1 MGECL
6 IGNDFVCTNKKEL
19 SKENI
24 KSLLEGILKKEI
36 DNVDIEGIEHF
47 ESIIE
52 YDFSLLKAK
61 ILFKNSDRE
70 EVYLRLI
77 KGGKIKESIFCFWS
91 ILYEEYLQNKE
102 REIENAVQKAIITQI
117 MSEENVSSLL
127 LTIDSRLNYCAE
139 VSLVELKKFL
149 EKNQKERW
157 LGSLEVGD
165 NDILFIGKKMY

>member
-6 IGNDFVCTNKKEL
+6 IGNDFVCTYKKEL

>member
-1 MGECL
+1 M
-6 IGNDFVCTNKKEL
+6 NVNKKL

-24 KSLLEGILKKEI
+24 KKLLEAILEKEI
-36 DNVDIEGIEHF
+36 ININIEEIEHF
-47 ESIIE
+47 ENIIE

-61 ILFKNSDRE
+61 IKYRDDNKE

-91 ILYEEYLQNKE
+91 ILYEEYLQE
-102 REIENAVQKAIITQI
+102 RKKDTENAIQKAIITQI
-117 MSEENVSSLL
+117 ISKESISSLV
-127 LTIDSRLNYCAE
+127 LTIDSKLNYCAE
-139 VSLVELKKFL
+139 INLVELKKFL

-157 LGSLEVGD
+157 LGSLEIND

>member
-1 MGECL
+1 M
-6 IGNDFVCTNKKEL
+6 NVNKKL

-24 KSLLEGILKKEI
+24 KKLLEAILEKEI
-36 DNVDIEGIEHF
+36 ININIEGIEHF
-47 ESIIE
+47 ENIIE

-61 ILFKNSDRE
+61 IKYRDDNKE

-91 ILYEEYLQNKE
+91 ILYEEYLQE
-102 REIENAVQKAIITQI
+102 RKKDTENAIQKAIITQI
-117 MSEENVSSLL
+117 ISKESISSLV
-127 LTIDSRLNYCAE
+127 LTIDSKLNYCAE
-139 VSLVELKKFL
+139 INLVELKKFL

-157 LGSLEVGD
+157 LGSLEIND

>member
-1 MGECL
+1 M
-6 IGNDFVCTNKKEL
+6 
-19 SKENI
+19 
-24 KSLLEGILKKEI
+24 
-36 DNVDIEGIEHF
+36 
-47 ESIIE
+47 
-52 YDFSLLKAK
+52 
-61 ILFKNSDRE
+61 
-70 EVYLRLI
+70 
-77 KGGKIKESIFCFWS
+77 
-91 ILYEEYLQNKE
+91 YEEYLQNKE